1 MERMARA
8 ENLETLRPELGT
20 KPRVYYRNLW
30 RYTTCFIAGS
40 ISAETGGV
48 VDCVEG
54 ARVRLKKDGTIV
66 AEAASDNFGDF
77 KFDRLPEGSG
87 RYEVEITVSGR
98 APKVIEAE
106 LGESLTLGEI
116 RMS

>member
-1 MERMARA
+1 M
-8 ENLETLRPELGT
+8 RPELGA

-40 ISAETGGV
+40 LSAESAGM

-54 ARVRLKKDGTIV
+54 ARVRLVKDGAVI
-66 AEAASDNFGDF
+66 AETASDNFGDF

-87 RYEVEITVSGR
+87 RYRVEIDAAGH
-98 APKVIEAE
+98 AAKAINAE
-106 LGESLTLGEI
+106 LGASINLGEI
-116 RMS
+116 RV